1 MNNVKKIFMFLWN
14 KKTIIIKYVFFTLCI
29 ALYFVFIQHNFNV
42 IEQIKLGNFVKIIE
56 SDAYEWHLRSKY
68 NFILWVYIEIC
79 VDVILLSLTL
89 WCLYK
94 KSKWAYWW
102 ALSPFTLGYLLMY
115 TEKLFF
121 N

>member
-1 MNNVKKIFMFLWN
+1 MNNIKKIFRLLWN
-14 KKTIIIKYVFFTLCI
+14 KKTIIIKYVFFTLCV

-102 ALSPFTLGYLLMY
+102 ILSPFLIKYLIV
-115 TEKLFF
+115 KFGGIFF
-121 N
+121 S